1 MAIIEFLIWFI
12 VLLIL
17 IRMRAKWWVW
27 VIFIIGTLLTF
38 LKKKD

>member
-1 MAIIEFLIWFI
+1 MVLIEFLIWFG

-27 VIFIIGTLLTF
+27 LIFIIGTILT
-38 LKKKD
+38 LMNKKK